1 MPCRP
6 VGRGVRALSLPAPR
20 AKAQLTRSDFGI
32 SYNAALE
39 TGGVLVSDEI
49 ALEFDISAVRS

>member
-1 MPCRP
+1 
-6 VGRGVRALSLPAPR
+6 LPASGPWWAR
-20 AKAQLTRSDFGI
+20 AEPARPAGKAQLTRSDFGI

-49 ALEFDISAVRS
+49 TLEFDISAVRS

>member
-6 VGRGVRALSLPAPR
+6 VGRGGRALSLPAPR

-39 TGGVLVSDEI
+39 TGGVLLSDKI
-49 ALEFDISAVRS
+49 TLEFDLSAVKS

>member
-1 MPCRP
+1 M
-6 VGRGVRALSLPAPR
+6 GRGGRALSLPAPR

-49 ALEFDISAVRS
+49 TLEFDISAVRS